1 MDVVYTAVFFFS
13 SRRRHTRCALVTG
26 VQTCALPIYRN
37 VGRLLDL
44 AARWPRALPM
54 ILPLPGGGRNPV
66 QPILVDDL
74 ASAVA
79 AAVRAV
85 DPPRSIV
92 LAGPEPMTY
101 AAMVKACSGAVGPRP
116 RVVPAT
122 DTTTVG
128 TAGTSSA
135 SWRARLT

>member
-1 MDVVYTAVFFFS
+1 
-13 SRRRHTRCALVTG
+13 
-26 VQTCALPIYRN
+26 
-37 VGRLLDL
+37 
-44 AARWPRALPM
+44 M
-54 ILPLPGGGRNPV
+54 ILPLPGGGRNLV

-101 AAMVKACSGAVGPRP
+101 AEMVKACAGAVGRRA
-116 RVVPAT
+116 RVVPAPARAV
-122 DTTTVG
+122 VG
-128 TAGTSSA
+128 RSEEHTSELQSLLRTSYA
-135 SWRARLT
+135 VFCLNKKKH